1 VAKSKGDHFRFDSVR
16 FLHERINQTD
26 IINFKNFKPKL
37 VPTDW
42 FWFGLVFVVQK
53 LGKLKS
59 KSRFC
64 YLGTC
69 SIYMTKT

>member
-1 VAKSKGDHFRFDSVR
+1 
-16 FLHERINQTD
+16 
-26 IINFKNFKPKL
+26 
-37 VPTDW
+37 
-42 FWFGLVFVVQK
+42 LVFVVQK